1 MFIIFK
7 KIIHNNKLINYMK
20 LILNKNNLSLNN
32 IKFLHRYRYTKLIYD
47 LNDIYM
53 NGVFIRINEFKIYK
67 NDDFIYILLLN
78 DYDIN
83 LIKNIIEH
91 INNSLDIKIQFK
103 NNIIR
108 MRNNYDI
115 NNDYIDLN
123 INNIKKYDNKY
134 ILYVYNQ

>member
-1 MFIIFK
+1 
-7 KIIHNNKLINYMK
+7 MK

>member
-1 MFIIFK
+1 
-7 KIIHNNKLINYMK
+7 MK

-53 NGVFIRINEFKIYK
+53 NGIFIRINEFKIYK

>member
-1 MFIIFK
+1 
-7 KIIHNNKLINYMK
+7 MK

-32 IKFLHRYRYTKLIYD
+32 IKFLHKYRYTKLIYD

-53 NGVFIRINEFKIYK
+53 NGIFIRINEFKIYK
-67 NDDFIYILLLN
+67 NDDYIYILLLN
-78 DYDIN
+78 EYDIE
-83 LIKNIIEH
+83 LIRKIIEY
-91 INNSLDIKIQFK
+91 INNSLDINIPFK

-115 NNDYIDLN
+115 NSDYIDLN

>member
-1 MFIIFK
+1 
-7 KIIHNNKLINYMK
+7 MK

-32 IKFLHRYRYTKLIYD
+32 IKFLHRYRYTKIIYD
-47 LNDIYM
+47 LNDVYM
-53 NGVFIRINEFKIYK
+53 NGLFIRINEFKIYK
-67 NDDFIYILLLN
+67 NDNFIYILLLN
-78 DYDIN
+78 EYDIE
-83 LIKNIIEH
+83 LIRKIIEY
-91 INNSLDIKIQFK
+91 INNSLDINIPFK

-115 NNDYIDLN
+115 NSDYIDLN

>member
-1 MFIIFK
+1 
-7 KIIHNNKLINYMK
+7 MK

-32 IKFLHRYRYTKLIYD
+32 IKFIHRYRYTKLIYD

-53 NGVFIRINEFKIYK
+53 NGIFIRINEFKIYK
-67 NDDFIYILLLN
+67 NDDYIYILLLN
-78 DYDIN
+78 EYDIE
-83 LIKNIIEH
+83 LIRKIIEY
-91 INNSLDIKIQFK
+91 INNSLDINIPFK

-115 NNDYIDLN
+115 NSDYIDLN
-123 INNIKKYDNKY
+123 INNIKKFDNKY

>member
-1 MFIIFK
+1 
-7 KIIHNNKLINYMK
+7 MK

-53 NGVFIRINEFKIYK
+53 NGIFIRINEFKIYK
-67 NDDFIYILLLN
+67 NDNFIYILLLN
-78 DYDIN
+78 EYDIE
-83 LIKNIIEH
+83 LIRKIIEH
-91 INNSLDIKIQFK
+91 INNSLDINIPFK

-115 NNDYIDLN
+115 NSDYIDLN
-123 INNIKKYDNKY
+123 INNIKKFDNKY